1 MSRSVLVAYQ
11 WLAGLMDTAT
21 GLLLVFAPAFT
32 LRLMGLTPSEDVFVS
47 FIGVFVLGVGL
58 SYLLPPLFAPHA
70 AARWEAQWLVTA
82 LIRGLVALFLLAE
95 IAAGR
100 MEPGWLT
107 VAATDGVLALV
118 QGVGLRRGWIR
129 DALA

>member
-1 MSRSVLVAYQ
+1 MNIYQ

-32 LRLMGLTPSEDVFVS
+32 LRLMGLTPFGDVFVS
-47 FIGVFVLGVGL
+47 FVGVFVLGVGL
-58 SYLLPPLFAPHA
+58 SYLVMIPGREP
-70 AARWEAQWLVTA
+70 ARRESQWLVTA

-95 IAAGR
+95 TASGR
-100 MEPGWLT
+100 MEPAWLT
-107 VAATDGVLALV
+107 VAAADGALAAV
-118 QGVGLRRGWIR
+118 QCAGLRRGWVR

>member
-32 LRLMGLTPSEDVFVS
+32 LRLMGLAPSGDVFVS
-47 FIGVFVLGVGL
+47 FVGVFVLGVGV
-58 SYLLPPLFAPHA
+58 SYLLLPLFAPHA
-70 AARWEAQWLVTA
+70 AARGEAQWLVTA

-95 IAAGR
+95 TASGR
-100 MEPGWLT
+100 MEPAWLT
-107 VAATDGVLALV
+107 VAAADGALAAV
-118 QGVGLRRGWIR
+118 QCAGLRRGWVR

>member
-1 MSRSVLVAYQ
+1 MSRSLVTTFQ
-11 WLAGLMDTAT
+11 WLAGLMDTVT
-21 GLLLVFAPAFT
+21 GLLLVFAPDFT
-32 LRLMGLTPSEDVFVS
+32 LRLMGLTPSADVFVS
-47 FIGVFVLGVGL
+47 FVGVFVLGVGL
-58 SYLLPPLFAPHA
+58 SYLLLPLFAPHA

-82 LIRGLVALFLLAE
+82 LIRGLVALFLVAE

-100 MEPGWLT
+100 MESAWLA

-118 QGVGLRRGWIR
+118 QSVGLRRGWVR